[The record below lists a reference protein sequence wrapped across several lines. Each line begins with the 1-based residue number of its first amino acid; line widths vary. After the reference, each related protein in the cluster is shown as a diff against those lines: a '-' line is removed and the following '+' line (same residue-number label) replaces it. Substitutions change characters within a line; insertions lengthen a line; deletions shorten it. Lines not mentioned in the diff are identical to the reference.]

1 MIDLKN
7 SKNQRVC
14 LAVYCENIP
23 KRDYFTKR
31 NPMVV
36 VYENEE
42 EIGRSE
48 FYPNEPNPVFMKR
61 FEFFYNPDEVQNITI
76 KVLDHCFHSKILTDQ
91 PFVGLINFPL
101 SELFS
106 QPTLTI
112 NKKLEHINLQPENP
126 EPKCTVI
133 GWFVKNEKQ
142 CFNTKVIG
150 TNLDKKDAFGKSDP
164 YLIFYSKK
172 ADDLIWFP
180 VYQTE
185 ILMKTLNPIWEPI
198 SIRIHKFVG
207 GEMPNIIKIECY
219 DWNKSGKPDFIGEGE
234 FNVQELLQKD
244 KFELSLIEPKKKE
257 KKKNYQNSGVL
268 TFTNSIVIEEPT
280 FQTLLKEGHSISI
293 YVTIDFSIAN
303 FKRKEENSF
312 HYFDKEKGIISLHQ
326 KAIRNCL
333 SSVQDWLIDDPIYTY
348 GYGAK
353 TTKGNQDCFSLN
365 GKENAGIQGIESIL
379 MEYETALNDEKNFKQ
394 VYSRSI
400 FPCLDH
406 VIEEIKKKSQQD
418 PMKYFVIVMFV
429 RTNIKQREETYLKII
444 EASKLPISIIFVCVG
459 IRSMQLKGKKVGCF
473 GPFVG
478 LDYEYL
484 RMPLKKQIPKR
495 DIVNTVVFE
504 SHLELDHEKIFDR
517 TFQKVPDQMV
527 EFYKQFNK

>member
-1 MIDLKN
+1 MIY
-7 SKNQRVC
+7 SKDSITNKVV
-14 LAVYCENIP
+14 LSVYCENLVS
-23 KRDYFTKR
+23 KDLFSKSD
-31 NPMVV
+31 PMVV
-36 VYENEE
+36 VYENGQ

-61 FEFFYNPDEVQNITI
+61 FELIYNIEQVQKITI
-76 KVLDHCFHSKILTDQ
+76 SVYDIDNRSQDLKHHDFIGSMI
-91 PFVGLINFPL
+91 FPL

-112 NKKLEHINLQPENP
+112 TKDLENSKKNKSQG
-126 EPKCTVI
+126 KCTII

-150 TNLDKKDAFGKSDP
+150 TNLDKKDLFGKSDP

-172 ADDLIWFP
+172 ADDSIWFP

-207 GEMPNIIKIECY
+207 GEMPNMIKIECY

-244 KFELSLIEPKKKE
+244 KFELSLIEPKKA

-268 TFTNSIVIEEPT
+268 TFTNSIITEEPT
-280 FQTLLKEGHSISI
+280 FQTLFQEGHSISL
-293 YVTIDFSIAN
+293 YVAIDFSSLN
-303 FKRKEENSF
+303 LKCSKKSSL
-312 HYFDKEKGIISLHQ
+312 HHFDKEKRIASFYQI
-326 KAIRNCL
+326 AIRNCL
-333 SSVQDWLIDDPIYTY
+333 SSVQNLIIDDPIYTY

-394 VYSRSI
+394 VLCQSI

-406 VIEEIKKKSQQD
+406 VVEEVKKKSQQD
-418 PMKYFVIVMFV
+418 TMKYNVLVMFV
-429 RTNIKQREETYLKII
+429 RRNLRKLDSVKLKII
-444 EASKLPISIIFVCVG
+444 EASKLPLSIIFVG
-459 IRSMQLKGKKVGCF
+459 IGKRWIKSGDDTIDCF
-473 GPFVG
+473 LPFDLLNYG
-478 LDYEYL
+478 YL
-484 RMPLKKQIPKR
+484 RKPTKKQIPKR
-495 DIVNTVVFE
+495 DIVNTVYYDSYHDLSSFE
-504 SHLELDHEKIFDR
+504 FFKK
-517 TFQKVPDQMV
+517 TFEKVPDQMV
-527 EFYKQFNK
+527 EFYRQFNK